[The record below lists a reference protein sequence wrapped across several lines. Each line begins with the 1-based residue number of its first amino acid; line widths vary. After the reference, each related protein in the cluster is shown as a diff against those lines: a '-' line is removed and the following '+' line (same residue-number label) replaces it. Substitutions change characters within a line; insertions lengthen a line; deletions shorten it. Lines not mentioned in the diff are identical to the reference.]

1 MSKSTHANNP
11 KYFEAIIQLRPY
23 NQDVFDFLE
32 QHIQSKHNKEYF
44 ISKIEELKTGIDIY
58 FSSQKYARTL
68 GQLLKRKFPKGI
80 LLITK
85 KMHTRDRMTD
95 RELSRATVLFRLKE
109 KRDDDDGE
117 E

>member
-1 MSKSTHANNP
+1 MSKSTHFNNP

-23 NQDVFDFLE
+23 NQEVFEFIE
-32 QHIQSKHNKEYF
+32 KQIQNKNNQEYF

-58 FSSQKYARTL
+58 FSSQWYARTL
-68 GQLLKRKFPKGI
+68 GQLLKRKFPKGE

-95 RELSRATVLFRLKE
+95 RELSRATVLFRLKK
-109 KRDDDDGE
+109 KRDDVKE

>member
-1 MSKSTHANNP
+1 MISVQFHENVVSLCDSEFIEKQIQNKNN
-11 KYFEAIIQLRPY
+11 Q
-23 NQDVFDFLE
+23 
-32 QHIQSKHNKEYF
+32 EYF

-58 FSSQKYARTL
+58 FSSQRYARTL
-68 GQLLKRKFPKGI
+68 GQLLKRKFPKGE

-95 RELSRATVLFRLKE
+95 RELSRATVLFRLKK
-109 KRDDDDGE
+109 KRDDVKE

>member
-23 NQDVFDFLE
+23 NQDVFEFIE
-32 QHIQSKHNKEYF
+32 QQIKSKHNSEYF
-44 ISKIEELKTGIDIY
+44 ISKIEKLKTGVDIS
-58 FSSQKYARTL
+58 FSSQRYARTL
-68 GQLLKRKFPKGI
+68 GQLLKRKFPKGE

-95 RELSRATVLFRLKE
+95 RELSRATVLFRL
-109 KRDDDDGE
+109 RE
-117 E
+117 ERIDNEEE